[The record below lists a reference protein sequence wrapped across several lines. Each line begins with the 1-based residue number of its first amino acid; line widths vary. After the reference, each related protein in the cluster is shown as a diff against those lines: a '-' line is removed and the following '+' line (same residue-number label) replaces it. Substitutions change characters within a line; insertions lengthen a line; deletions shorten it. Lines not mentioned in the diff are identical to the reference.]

1 MDKLEH
7 IFYLQFKLQKKL
19 GVIKQIKNDSDKQ
32 QFINL
37 NILAIFEEAV
47 EIIKESAYKNPKVI
61 KFGWKKGQKH
71 LINKKIGNKWNFPL
85 PGRSDTIIDERANL
99 EGRVFGATQIE
110 MPNELPKLPDPQKDT
125 E

>member
-61 KFGWKKGQKH
+61 KFGWKKGQFF
-71 LINKKIGNKWNFPL
+71 NEENFKAE
-85 PGRSDTIIDERANL
+85 IIDLFHFLVNL
-99 EGRVFGATQIE
+99 CLVVNMDADEFYNRYCIKNIKNINRKNEGY
-110 MPNELPKLPDPQKDT
+110 
-125 E
+125 